1 MKTVLSIA
9 FEEWRHWRRSRM
21 ALWAGGLLTVLL
33 VITSLV
39 TAVRMDAE
47 RHARLDHQQGAE
59 EAFTAQPDRHPHRM
73 VHYGH
78 YLFRIPTPLTA
89 LEPGVDPVTGQAI
102 FLEGHRQNTATGSEA
117 NRSAFLG
124 DLSWPSPALL
134 YQFFVPLLLIL
145 LGYATVVR
153 ERENRTLLALMSQG
167 VGGGRIML
175 GKGLALGSAALLSLL
190 PAAAIAGWAI
200 GQDEAWSTVSAMLGS
215 YLGYLTVWCVLVLLT
230 SAWVRARGTALTAL
244 LALWLVTTL
253 VVPGIAVHWAATAS
267 PAPGKIASD
276 FAMQAELRAVGDGHN
291 ASDPAFAAFRDRVLS
306 QYEVDEIEDLPVNW
320 RGLVAE
326 HSEARLT
333 ALMNRYAEQ
342 RMTREAEQAEAV
354 RRFGWLSPY
363 LAIGTASRALSGA
376 DLETHHRFLREAERV
391 RFDFVQSLN
400 RAHAEQMAYA
410 DDLNRSRDTEAERRT
425 RISADNWKV
434 LETFEFQPAPAAE
447 RIERSL
453 PALAMLT
460 LWLIAAVTLSFG
472 AARRLGLQ

>member
-1 MKTVLSIA
+1 M
-9 FEEWRHWRRSRM
+9 
-21 ALWAGGLLTVLL
+21 
-33 VITSLV
+33 
-39 TAVRMDAE
+39 
-47 RHARLDHQQGAE
+47 
-59 EAFTAQPDRHPHRM
+59 
-73 VHYGH
+73 
-78 YLFRIPTPLTA
+78 
-89 LEPGVDPVTGQAI
+89 
-102 FLEGHRQNTATGSEA
+102 
-117 NRSAFLG
+117 
-124 DLSWPSPALL
+124 
-134 YQFFVPLLLIL
+134 
-145 LGYATVVR
+145 
-153 ERENRTLLALMSQG
+153 
-167 VGGGRIML
+167 
-175 GKGLALGSAALLSLL
+175 
-190 PAAAIAGWAI
+190 
-200 GQDEAWSTVSAMLGS
+200 
-215 YLGYLTVWCVLVLLT
+215 
-230 SAWVRARGTALTAL
+230 
-244 LALWLVTTL
+244 
-253 VVPGIAVHWAATAS
+253 
-267 PAPGKIASD
+267 
-276 FAMQAELRAVGDGHN
+276 GDGHN

>member
-1 MKTVLSIA
+1 M
-9 FEEWRHWRRSRM
+9 
-21 ALWAGGLLTVLL
+21 
-33 VITSLV
+33 
-39 TAVRMDAE
+39 
-47 RHARLDHQQGAE
+47 
-59 EAFTAQPDRHPHRM
+59 
-73 VHYGH
+73 
-78 YLFRIPTPLTA
+78 
-89 LEPGVDPVTGQAI
+89 
-102 FLEGHRQNTATGSEA
+102 
-117 NRSAFLG
+117 
-124 DLSWPSPALL
+124 
-134 YQFFVPLLLIL
+134 
-145 LGYATVVR
+145 
-153 ERENRTLLALMSQG
+153 
-167 VGGGRIML
+167 
-175 GKGLALGSAALLSLL
+175 
-190 PAAAIAGWAI
+190 
-200 GQDEAWSTVSAMLGS
+200 
-215 YLGYLTVWCVLVLLT
+215 
-230 SAWVRARGTALTAL
+230 
-244 LALWLVTTL
+244 
-253 VVPGIAVHWAATAS
+253 
-267 PAPGKIASD
+267 
-276 FAMQAELRAVGDGHN
+276 
-291 ASDPAFAAFRDRVLS
+291 
-306 QYEVDEIEDLPVNW
+306 
-320 RGLVAE
+320 AE